1 MAYPKRVQCSPL
13 RREEHVADVVDVDVR
28 ADGQVIYS
36 VLVEGHRYGV
46 LAADAVDV
54 DESR

>member
-1 MAYPKRVQCSPL
+1 MMSVQRPRPWYCRDDL
-13 RREEHVADVVDVDVR
+13 VDVDVR

-46 LAADAVDV
+46 LAADAVPI